1 MYSEYCSE
9 CEVYIYMI
17 RLPTMAELCVSV
29 CVRWTGQGPSGQKG
43 IQARV
48 DPGGFM
54 LSRCGFVIVVPV
66 TRADSGR
73 SIEQL
78 ANV

>member
-1 MYSEYCSE
+1 MYSEYCSD
-9 CEVYIYMI
+9 CEKYIYDQI
-17 RLPTMAELCVSV
+17 AYYGRVVRV